1 MSRGKH
7 KAMIR
12 CDHLGLGLSRQCG
25 LLLISS
31 SSVYYARNGEG
42 LRNLGLMCRVDVLFL
57 KYPFYGLRH
66 MVCQLWRDDFY
77 VGRHRGLQVD
87 AIDGSGGG
95 DLPAPENQRPPS
107 RAPGLSLSAQGMAI
121 KHPNQVWYADITDIP
136 VQLGFLYLVAIM
148 DWATRH
154 VLALRLSNTIDGR
167 GRCMDNIFIERL
179 WWSLKYEAVYLHELT
194 DGFKTVRVIAEW
206 IGFVPFLRNQL
217 NLEQLTHHTE

>member
-1 MSRGKH
+1 
-7 KAMIR
+7 
-12 CDHLGLGLSRQCG
+12 
-25 LLLISS
+25 
-31 SSVYYARNGEG
+31 
-42 LRNLGLMCRVDVLFL
+42 
-57 KYPFYGLRH
+57 

-95 DLPAPENQRPPS
+95 DLPGPENQRPPS

-121 KHPNQVWYADITDIP
+121 KRPNQVWYADITDIP